1 MPKKQQKKM
10 KENSFN
16 EIVLAIKDT
25 IKGTEWENR
34 VMLVGGCVRDLLMG
48 NNPNDIDLLIDG
60 DINAGIDFA
69 NFMGKGHTVVVYPT
83 YGTAMFHFM
92 GEKIECVAPRKEKYK
107 SDSRNP
113 IVESATLKEECL
125 RRDFT
130 INSMYINVSTNETI
144 DETGLGKKDIEN
156 HVIRSTSRPDI
167 IFSDDPLRMLRAI
180 RFSSRFGWKIEK
192 ETYDGILKN
201 AKRIEII
208 TQERI
213 TDEINKILLSN
224 NPSMGLQLI
233 YDTGL
238 MQYILPEFMN
248 IINMKQNKYHF
259 GTVWEHTLSV
269 VENTES
275 ILENRLA
282 ALFHDL
288 GKYKSISTDE
298 NGNVH
303 FYKHELFSADLTEE
317 ILKRMKYSNN
327 TIKCVKKAVIE
338 HMRTKSFGDT
348 CENVKDKTIRKL
360 QYDLGSY
367 KDLCLDVINADNL
380 SHAKDYC
387 MPNQVRIIKE
397 KFQHM
402 DKNGL
407 GCQKIVLPVNGN
419 DIMSTCNLK
428 PSELVKKALEWLKSQ
443 YINDPNKYKNKGECL
458 KAVKSYLNNFQ
469 TK

>member
-1 MPKKQQKKM
+1 M

-16 EIVLAIKDT
+16 EIVSAIKDF
-25 IKGTEWENR
+25 IKGTKWENK

-48 NNPNDIDLLIDG
+48 NEPNDIDLLIDG
-60 DINAGIDFA
+60 DINAGIEFA
-69 NFMGKGHTVVVYPT
+69 NFIGKDHTVVVYPT

-113 IVESATLKEECL
+113 VVESATLKEECL

-130 INSMYINVSTNETI
+130 INSMYINVSTNEII

-180 RFSSRFGWKIEK
+180 RFSSRFGWEIEK
-192 ETYDGILKN
+192 DTFNGILKN
-201 AKRIEII
+201 TKRIEII

-238 MQYILPEFMN
+238 MQYVLPEFMN
-248 IINMKQNKYHF
+248 IINMNQNKYHF

-269 VENTES
+269 VKNTQP

-288 GKYKSISTDE
+288 GKYKTVSTDE

-303 FYKHELFSADLTEE
+303 FYKHELFSGDLAEE
-317 ILKRMKYSNN
+317 ILKRMKYSNK
-327 TIKCVKKAVIE
+327 TINAVKKAVIE
-338 HMRTKSFGDT
+338 HMRTKSFGDR
-348 CENVKDKTIRKL
+348 CEKVKDKTIRKL
-360 QYDLGSY
+360 QYDLGAY
-367 KDLCLDVINADNL
+367 QDLCLDVINADNI
-380 SHAKDYC
+380 SHAKEYC
-387 MPNQVRIIKE
+387 MPNQVKIIK
-397 KFQHM
+397 
-402 DKNGL
+402 DKINYMNENGL
-407 GCQKIVLPVNGN
+407 GCETIILPVNGN
-419 DIMSTCNLK
+419 DIMETFSLNPC
-428 PSELVKKALEWLKSQ
+428 SDIKKTLNWLKNQ
-443 YINDPNKYKNKGECL
+443 YISNPNKYKIKEECL
-458 KAVKSYLNNFQ
+458 KAAKSYLNNV
-469 TK
+469 KKYE

>member
-213 TDEINKILLSN
+213 TDEIN
-224 NPSMGLQLI
+224 
-233 YDTGL
+233 
-238 MQYILPEFMN
+238 
-248 IINMKQNKYHF
+248 
-259 GTVWEHTLSV
+259 
-269 VENTES
+269 
-275 ILENRLA
+275 
-282 ALFHDL
+282 
-288 GKYKSISTDE
+288 TDE